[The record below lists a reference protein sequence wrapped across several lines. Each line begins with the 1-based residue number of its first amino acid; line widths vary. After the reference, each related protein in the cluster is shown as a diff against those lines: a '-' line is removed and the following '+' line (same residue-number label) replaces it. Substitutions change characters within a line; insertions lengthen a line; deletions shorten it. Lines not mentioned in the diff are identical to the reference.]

1 MEKHQYNQGDMI
13 RWSDRWHDEGV
24 RCSYLGV
31 ITELYENEDNDRYS
45 LYTVTWFPEA
55 REEFYYIKDLDDNE
69 KVSVVVKAQ

>member
-1 MEKHQYNQGDMI
+1 MKHQYNQGDMI
-13 RWSDRWHDEGV
+13 RWTSAVV